1 VSFVRIFGSAHEM
14 RNEMLVVISMKS
26 EHLRR
31 RVSSTTIDS
40 STDRSKSRLLCVVV
54 VNEPL
59 RMSGTK
65 NNDKK
70 FHAHKL

>member
-1 VSFVRIFGSAHEM
+1 M

-40 STDRSKSRLLCVVV
+40 SADRSKSRLLCVVV
-54 VNEPL
+54 VN
-59 RMSGTK
+59 SGGQCGAH
-65 NNDKK
+65 NVFDKRRK
-70 FHAHKL
+70 PEFLCGPPAAVV